1 MKVILKNKGNRKMFG
16 IRRKERIKNKEA
28 THRLEIE
35 IFEEKFDLEELCY
48 KKLSDLE
55 TSEIEFMQKELKKF
69 MKIVNESLSLI
80 KLISDN

>member
-1 MKVILKNKGNRKMFG
+1 MFG

-28 THRLEIE
+28 KQKLELE
-35 IFEEKFDLEELCY
+35 IFEEKFELEELCY
-48 KKLSDLE
+48 KKTSDLE
-55 TSEIEFMQKELKKF
+55 TKEILFMQKELKKF